1 VHGRTREDRYEGE
14 AEYETVAEIKRTVSI
29 PVMVNGDIRTPEQAL
44 SVLQKTQA
52 DALMIGRAAQGRPWI
67 FREIAHY
74 LQTGQ
79 RLPLPSL
86 RQIRDWLLE
95 HLDELYAF
103 YGEDKGVRIAR
114 KHIQWYCQD
123 HHDSEAF
130 WSEVNQ
136 LTDAR
141 RQRNTVE
148 RYFVSAFTL
157 HRSPAEV

>member
-1 VHGRTREDRYEGE
+1 
-14 AEYETVAEIKRTVSI
+14 
-29 PVMVNGDIRTPEQAL
+29 
-44 SVLQKTQA
+44 LQKTQA

-114 KHIQWYCQD
+114 KHIQWYCQE
-123 HHDSEAF
+123 HPGRETF
-130 WSEVNQ
+130 WREVNQ
-136 LTDAR
+136 LTNAR
-141 RQRNTVE
+141 LQRGVVAGFFGATSSISRNGAICQASFE
-148 RYFVSAFTL
+148 FPASAGS
-157 HRSPAEV
+157 R